1 MHILYLRN
9 EHNDDIAE
17 INISIKPDN
26 KVDYIDISCVID
38 IQNYSTLLLNME
50 ENNKIVFIYDIYD

>member
-1 MHILYLRN
+1 M
-9 EHNDDIAE
+9 
-17 INISIKPDN
+17 SIKSDN

-38 IQNYSTLLLNME
+38 IQNYSTLLLNMK

>member
-17 INISIKPDN
+17 INISIKSDN

-38 IQNYSTLLLNME
+38 IQNYSTLLLNMK

>member
-17 INISIKPDN
+17 INISIKSDN

-38 IQNYSTLLLNME
+38 IQNYSTLLLNMK
-50 ENNKIVFIYDIYD
+50 ENNKIEFIEDIND